1 MKRLVLALLAMTLGC
16 DHKLTTTDLF
26 NESAAIPAGA
36 PVQPLNWRVITSS
49 IDPTHQ
55 TMSTLFGN
63 DTAIESARTPG
74 HAEYPAGSVLA
85 MVTWSQREDE
95 HWFGGRIPQRFR
107 AMEIVH
113 VTPGPDGRPSADYER
128 LEGASL
134 AKASDSPA
142 DAEAKKSSILA
153 LRASV
158 MP

>member
-1 MKRLVLALLAMTLGC
+1 MKRLGLLLLALTIGC
-16 DHKLTTTDLF
+16 EHRPGTTDLF

-36 PVQPLNWRVITSS
+36 PVQPLNWRVVTSS
-49 IDPTHQ
+49 IDPAHQ

-63 DTAIESARTPG
+63 DAAIESARTPG
-74 HAEYPAGSVLA
+74 HAEYAAGSVLA
-85 MVTWSQREDE
+85 QVTWSQREDE
-95 HWFGGRIPQRFR
+95 HWFGGRIPQRFQ

-113 VTPGPDGRPSADYER
+113 ITPGLEGKPTADYER

-134 AKASDSPA
+134 TKASDSPA